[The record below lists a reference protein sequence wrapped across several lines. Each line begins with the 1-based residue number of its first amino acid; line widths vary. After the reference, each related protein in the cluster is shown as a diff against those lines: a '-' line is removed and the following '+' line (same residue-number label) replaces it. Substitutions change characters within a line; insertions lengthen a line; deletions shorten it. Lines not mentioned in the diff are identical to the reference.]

1 MDEKKLDILERSAGV
16 FLRLGIKSVTMDDLA
31 RELGISKKTIY
42 KYFTDKNDLII
53 SIIKLKVSEDCDTV
67 NQCSKD
73 ENAIEEFFATSEF
86 IMEQLKNVTP
96 TVFFDLKKYYPQAWE
111 LMENHKWDF
120 VRNLVK
126 NNIERGIEEGLYR
139 KNADPL
145 ILSGFYVSATET
157 IMNSQLFP
165 WPQYKFQDVYM
176 QMLLHH
182 LFGLAN
188 NKGREY
194 LKQRLK
200 NDQND

>member
-1 MDEKKLDILERSAGV
+1 MDEKKLDIIDRSAMV

-42 KYFTDKNDLII
+42 KYFADKNELII
-53 SIIKLKVSEDCDTV
+53 SIIQLKVAEDSNTVDT
-67 NQCSKD
+67 CAKA
-73 ENAIEEFFATSEF
+73 ENPIEELFSTSEF
-86 IMEQLKNVTP
+86 IMEQFKNVAP
-96 TVFFDLKKYYPQAWE
+96 TVFFDLKKYHPQAWE
-111 LMENHKWDF
+111 IMENHKWNF
-120 VRNLVK
+120 VRNLIRD
-126 NNIERGIEEGLYR
+126 NIERGIAEGYYR

-145 ILSGFYVSATET
+145 ILSGLYVSATET

-176 QMLLHH
+176 QMILHH